1 MKKAI
6 FTYGRF
12 NPPTIGHKWMIERL
26 VRKARREGADPFIVV
41 THSQDSKKNPL
52 SSSEKKYIIERAF
65 PKVPILATSRK
76 EPNPL
81 YIIKKL
87 KNMGYNNY
95 EMVVG
100 GNRLHS
106 YNFVGVPV
114 SSGGVRGEKSASAT
128 RLRNAIVRQNNR
140 MTRRLLMTP
149 LINVNV
155 FKKTVRSRLKKK
167 SPKTKKSKRSTVR

>member
-41 THSQDSKKNPL
+41 THSQNSKKNPL
-52 SSSEKKYIIERAF
+52 NSSEKRSIIERAF
-65 PKVPILATSRK
+65 PHVPILATSRQ

-87 KNMGYNNY
+87 KNMGYNDY

-100 GNRLHS
+100 GDRLKS

-114 SSGGVRGEKSASAT
+114 ISGGVRGPKSASAT
-128 RLRNAIVRQNNR
+128 RLRNAIVHENNR
-140 MTRRLLMTP
+140 MVRRLLMTP
-149 LINVNV
+149 MINVNV
-155 FKKTVRSRLKKK
+155 FKKTIRSRLKKNN
-167 SPKTKKSKRSTVR
+167 PKTKKSKKSASR